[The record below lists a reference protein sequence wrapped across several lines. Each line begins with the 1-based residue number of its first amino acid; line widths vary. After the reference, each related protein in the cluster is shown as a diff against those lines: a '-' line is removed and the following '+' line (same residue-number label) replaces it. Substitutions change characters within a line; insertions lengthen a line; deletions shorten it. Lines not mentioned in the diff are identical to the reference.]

1 MALLSDVDI
10 RTLLGKE
17 IIIEP
22 FSEECLTPVGY
33 DLSVGEFVYSL
44 EHGLLELSDGFYEL
58 PPKSTIQILTKE
70 SLWVSKR
77 IAGTFHSKVSMVSK
91 GLAHIATTLDPEWYG
106 PLLIT
111 TRNNTD
117 NPIQLATATTFVTL
131 LFYELLN
138 PTEVYHWRSYRKTLQ
153 ENLENAKERQLNKT
167 TKDYINKI
175 TRALDNAEASGKF
188 ASLVDEAHQVMQEKV
203 LGAQIRSIASHYRPI
218 AVNIKRT
225 HQDASLPEYAYM
237 GDSGADIFSVEDCIL
252 QPMERRAIA
261 TGLTAEIPIGFELQ
275 VRPRSGLALKT
286 GVTVLNTPGT
296 IDSGY
301 RGEIK
306 AILINLGSEPYQV
319 TKGQRIAQLVL
330 APVYPAVFEE
340 VEYLTPS
347 ERDTG
352 GFGSTGGSQP
362 L

>member
-33 DLSVGEFVYSL
+33 DFSVGEFVYSL
-44 EHGLLELSDGFYEL
+44 EHGLLEPLDGFYEL

-77 IAGTFHSKVSMVSK
+77 IAGTFHSKVSLASK

-117 NPIQLATATTFVTL
+117 KPIQMAVADTFVTL
-131 LFYELLN
+131 LFYELLS
-138 PTEVYHWRSYRKTLQ
+138 PTEFYHWRSYRKILQ
-153 ENLENAKERQLNKT
+153 DNLENARERQLSKT
-167 TKDYINKI
+167 TKDYIDKI
-175 TRALDNAEASGKF
+175 TRVLDNAEASGKF
-188 ASLVDEAHQVMQEKV
+188 ARLVDEAHQGMQEKV
-203 LGAQIRSIASHYRPI
+203 LTVQNRDIAPHYRPV
-218 AVNIKRT
+218 AVKIKRI
-225 HQDASLPEYAYM
+225 HQDASLPEYAYR
-237 GDSGADIFSVEDCIL
+237 GDSGADILSVEDCIL
-252 QPMERRAIA
+252 QPLERRAIA
-261 TGLTAEIPIGFELQ
+261 TGLTAEIPVGFELQ
-275 VRPRSGLALKT
+275 VRPRSGLALKN
-286 GVTVLNTPGT
+286 GITVLNTPGT

-306 AILINLGSEPYQV
+306 VILINLGPEAYQV
-319 TKGQRIAQLVL
+319 AKGQKIAQLVL
-330 APVYPAVFEE
+330 APVYPAIFED
-340 VEYLTPS
+340 VDQLAPS

-352 GFGSTGGSQP
+352 GFGSTGASRP
-362 L
+362 A